1 MTQALIG
8 GLVGAVA
15 VILLL
20 AIYFAV
26 TLRSGAADFIGFS
39 VEASKKYTE
48 IEILDHEIR
57 DGGIWVRY
65 RNTGGKLASD
75 PFFKLRRFRDGN
87 LHHESLEYAIDI
99 DSVDEGELIVS
110 VTEMGEPVDLSGV
123 EYEITFVS
131 ASLR

>member
-1 MTQALIG
+1 M
-8 GLVGAVA
+8 GAVT

-39 VEASKKYTE
+39 VEATKKYTE
-48 IEILDHEIR
+48 IDILDHEIR

-75 PFFKLRRFRDGN
+75 PLFKLRRFKDGK
-87 LHHESLEYAIDI
+87 LHHESLEYAIGI
-99 DSVDEGELIVS
+99 DSVEEGELIIS
-110 VTEMGEPVDLSGV
+110 ATDMGYPIDLAG
-123 EYEITFVS
+123 EDYEIKFVS